1 MVSTTR
7 LFLLTIALPLH
18 LTGCLEDQGQ
28 KVASVSDAVILSGMT
43 VDAAGEPVEG
53 VNVTAERE
61 AETLAMSGPDGRF
74 EIVLPRSRIRGI
86 TSTLSSERKTFF
98 LYFEQVERNFFTAS
112 EPISLDDIGARSLG
126 LVVMAAPG
134 GVSGKALRADA
145 GQIISPAAGSAIH
158 VGPVSAVVAEDGSF
172 HFTRAPSGRV
182 PMTITASGA
191 RVFYAEYQILAGQTR
206 ALEDPCISFSGV
218 GPLGVIVEKP
228 GRPLAELVESGHPTS
243 KHFRVHAAEETRFV
257 RVHHELAKL
266 EALEAQE
273 ASRQSLGL
281 QDPKPTTPADTG
293 KAGVSATD
301 IPWFPVTSDLDY
313 DFPAN
318 GGHVLYYQFTD
329 FTKTKRSKIYQV
341 GVDVDVFAD
350 SEGFFGL
357 GSSPFGSSRM
367 RLGVDVPVAAV
378 SMRFAEDPKDLASL
392 PWSPIAAELSYDF
405 HPRDADPTR
414 GGEPILRKLYGQFRD
429 AYGHDSGIFVSL
441 FELRLFPGLSLVVGD
456 GSGLVTEQ
464 VVPVQLNVPPEALFM
479 RSAESPEGLKEAV
492 WQAAAPAAEFRFSP
506 TLDPKT
512 NSYSIAG
519 QRQVCYQLKD
529 VNAFISQAVCENVV
543 VDLFAP
549 SASYGFR
556 INGGAP
562 VSTSLM
568 VDLEIAV
575 PPNASEMRI
584 FESASDGTTTIT
596 STGTASIYTAG
607 GGRNT
612 VAEREWLPA
621 MDRAFFTFGTAGSKT
636 LLVQFKMA
644 GDLVSTSYAQPI
656 TILPLEESYIATDFL
671 INGGAPLAV
680 DPTLSI
686 DILNVPGSA
695 VAMAVSTVAT
705 AVVTAGL
712 ATTPVIDPGSEQ
724 SQIGLWQPLSDHSEL
739 NVRGKGPKTVLVQFR
754 NSDGQLSPVFKRTID
769 YDPFPAELVRVE
781 VDGGASKTYDG
792 KVQVEVTAPA
802 TAWGM
807 RVSTSLSGIATEP
820 YQPFQ
825 NSFDLTLPAATG
837 DYRVYIQL
845 KADNGDESLIFS
857 SSPIRFETFPVAE
870 LEVVLDGAPATVA
883 SRSVQLSISAPE
895 PSALMRISTSLAG
908 LPGEA
913 WVAFQSDASFTLPAT
928 PGAYK
933 VYVQVRSTDGTESI
947 PFVSADAITY
957 DPFPADLVR
966 VVANGGVAMTT
977 DPNLPLEMTLTAP
990 AAATQ
995 MRIASTP
1002 TALATASWSSFQAST
1017 TLVLPNVDGAYKAY
1031 VQLKNA
1037 DGIESI
1043 VFESGEVT
1051 LDVP

>member
-1 MVSTTR
+1 
-7 LFLLTIALPLH
+7 
-18 LTGCLEDQGQ
+18 
-28 KVASVSDAVILSGMT
+28 
-43 VDAAGEPVEG
+43 
-53 VNVTAERE
+53 
-61 AETLAMSGPDGRF
+61 
-74 EIVLPRSRIRGI
+74 
-86 TSTLSSERKTFF
+86 
-98 LYFEQVERNFFTAS
+98 
-112 EPISLDDIGARSLG
+112 
-126 LVVMAAPG
+126 
-134 GVSGKALRADA
+134 
-145 GQIISPAAGSAIH
+145 
-158 VGPVSAVVAEDGSF
+158 
-172 HFTRAPSGRV
+172 
-182 PMTITASGA
+182 
-191 RVFYAEYQILAGQTR
+191 
-206 ALEDPCISFSGV
+206 
-218 GPLGVIVEKP
+218 
-228 GRPLAELVESGHPTS
+228 
-243 KHFRVHAAEETRFV
+243 
-257 RVHHELAKL
+257 
-266 EALEAQE
+266 
-273 ASRQSLGL
+273 
-281 QDPKPTTPADTG
+281 
-293 KAGVSATD
+293 
-301 IPWFPVTSDLDY
+301 
-313 DFPAN
+313 
-318 GGHVLYYQFTD
+318 
-329 FTKTKRSKIYQV
+329 
-341 GVDVDVFAD
+341 
-350 SEGFFGL
+350 
-357 GSSPFGSSRM
+357 M

-378 SMRFAEDPKDLASL
+378 SMRFAEDPKELATM

-441 FELRLFPGLSLVVGD
+441 FELRLFPGLELVVGD

-492 WQAAAPAAEFRFSP
+492 WQAAASAAEFRFAP

-575 PPNASEMRI
+575 PPNATEMRI

-596 STGTASIYTAG
+596 NTGTASIYTAG

-621 MDRAFFTFGTAGSKT
+621 MERAFFTFGTAGTKT

-680 DPTLSI
+680 DPLLSI
-686 DILNVPGSA
+686 DIINVPGSA
-695 VAMAVSTVAT
+695 VAMAVSTVAA

-712 ATTPVIDPGSEQ
+712 STTPVLDPSSEQ
-724 SQIGLWQPLSDHSEL
+724 SQIGLWQPLSDHAEL

-754 NSDGQLSPVFKRTID
+754 NSDGQLSPVFKRTIA
-769 YDPFPAELVRVE
+769 YDPFPAELVSVV

-792 KVQVEVTAPA
+792 QVQVQLTAPP

-807 RVSTSLSGIATEP
+807 RMSTSLTGVASEP

-825 NSFDLTLPAATG
+825 SSFELTLPAATG

-857 SSPIRFETFPVAE
+857 SSQIRFETFPFDE
-870 LEVVLDGAPATVA
+870 LEVVIEGAPATVA
-883 SRSVQLSISAPE
+883 SRSVQLTISAPE
-895 PSALMRISTSLAG
+895 SAARMRLSTSPTG
-908 LPGEA
+908 LTGIWEP
-913 WVAFQSDASFTLPAT
+913 FQSNVAFTLPPT
-928 PGAYK
+928 PGVYK
-933 VYVQVRSTDGTESI
+933 VYAQVRSTNGTESL
-947 PFVSADAITY
+947 PFVSAEAITY
-957 DPFPADLVR
+957 DPFPADLVS
-966 VVANGGVAMTT
+966 VVANGGVNTTT
-977 DPNLPLEMTLTAP
+977 DPNLPIELTLTAP
-990 AAATQ
+990 VTATH
-995 MRIASTP
+995 MSIYRCDAP
-1002 TALATASWSSFQAST
+1002 PALPAWSNFQAST
-1017 TLVLPNVDGAYKAY
+1017 TLVLPSVDGTYKAC

-1043 VFESGEVT
+1043 VFQSAELT